1 MSSVFRLP
9 PYFSPALQRRVIKT
23 LAAKKTRQFLT
34 WAAACASFL
43 ILWAW
48 NWQLVLATLTGVG
61 AMIGVYHLQGQN
73 WPSLWL
79 WGRAFFTADSGKL
92 TLAVVCGGLG
102 SLATYLAVAIW
113 TYAENRW
120 LALASILQG
129 FGTVLTL
136 ILLGWHF
143 LDHRGQNESK
153 NFDRWLEKLTVND
166 PLMRL
171 MAVRRLSEMELSPS
185 RREQCQEYFRYLLSR
200 ETDTQV
206 RSALLDNFAGKEA
219 IKPQPLQIPLQ
230 VRKSSLKSVIS
241 EQ

>member
-1 MSSVFRLP
+1 M
-9 PYFSPALQRRVIKT
+9 KT

-79 WGRAFFTADSGKL
+79 WGRAFFSADSGKL

-120 LALASILQG
+120 LAL
-129 FGTVLTL
+129 
-136 ILLGWHF
+136 
-143 LDHRGQNESK
+143 
-153 NFDRWLEKLTVND
+153 
-166 PLMRL
+166 
-171 MAVRRLSEMELSPS
+171 
-185 RREQCQEYFRYLLSR
+185 
-200 ETDTQV
+200 
-206 RSALLDNFAGKEA
+206 
-219 IKPQPLQIPLQ
+219 
-230 VRKSSLKSVIS
+230 VRKINS
-241 EQ
+241 Q